1 MGKEIY
7 ILVNADVA
15 KLECMFRMQLNNLL
29 PFSGRKLNMRL
40 LSCTYFIL
48 FRICFQGKWYIPTLQ
63 NHYLVNGQDENL
75 QCSMWM
81 LYKLNRKTI
90 KQPFK
95 VNYIKHI
102 IVYWGGFGIRLSFKF
117 SKQIFMLIYILNSKT
132 WTDFSDIWF
141 NYLRI

>member
-1 MGKEIY
+1 MTKEIYIY

-29 PFSGRKLNMRL
+29 PFNRRKLNMRL

-48 FRICFQGKWYIPTLQ
+48 FRICFQSKWYIPTLQ
-63 NHYLVNGQDENL
+63 NHYLVNGQDGNL

-81 LYKLNRKTI
+81 FYKLNKKTI

-102 IVYWGGFGIRLSFKF
+102 IVYWGGFGNDYL
-117 SKQIFMLIYILNSKT
+117 LNSAGR
-132 WTDFSDIWF
+132 SLCWF
-141 NYLRI
+141 IYLTLNFFDWFLCDMI